1 MRKFERI
8 KTDEAA
14 IILFPDGHT
23 RMSCRLV
30 DRSEGGVQLRIGA
43 SVQLPKEFIL
53 LIGKPERRHVC
64 RIVRRIGSRAGCQFI
79 SQLSE
84 EALNSDWVYP
94 VDAEPTKGVIKS
106 RLLKRPLIVS

>member
-43 SVQLPKEFIL
+43 SAQLPKEFIL